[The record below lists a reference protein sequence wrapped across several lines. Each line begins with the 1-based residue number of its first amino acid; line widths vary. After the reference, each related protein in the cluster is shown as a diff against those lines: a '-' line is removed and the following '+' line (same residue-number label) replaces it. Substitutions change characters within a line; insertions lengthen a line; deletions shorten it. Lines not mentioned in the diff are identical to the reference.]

1 MSDIHHVAHAAKT
14 AHAANV
20 VGAAHAD
27 GAAHAVIAGLTRN
40 PCDVNAVNASN
51 AVIAAPEQVRGCST
65 RNPRVPKLVQDF
77 STSAAWIPGQARD
90 DSRGSDSRGSDSRGA
105 VVREECA
112 TLLPA

>member
-14 AHAANV
+14 AHAA
-20 VGAAHAD
+20 
-27 GAAHAVIAGLTRN
+27 HAVIAGLTRN
-40 PCDVNAVNASN
+40 PRAANAVNA
-51 AVIAAPEQVRGCST
+51 ATADIAAPEQVRGCST

-90 DSRGSDSRGSDSRGA
+90 DSRGSDSRGNDSRGA
-105 VVREECA
+105 VVRVECA